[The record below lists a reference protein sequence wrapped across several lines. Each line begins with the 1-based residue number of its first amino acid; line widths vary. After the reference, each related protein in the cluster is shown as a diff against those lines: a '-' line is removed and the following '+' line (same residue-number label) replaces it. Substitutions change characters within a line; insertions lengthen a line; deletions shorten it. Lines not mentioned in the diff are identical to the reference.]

1 MGLNFYYY
9 DGLQPKMSMSVYI
22 VRHCWPDNEN
32 PRLEGEGGEAG
43 KDKGSR
49 FLFSH
54 APSLLLLPCH
64 VR

>member
-1 MGLNFYYY
+1 MFT
-9 DGLQPKMSMSVYI
+9 VYI
-22 VRHCWPDNEN
+22 VRRCWSDNEN

-43 KDKGSR
+43 KDKGPR

-64 VR
+64 VHEHDIRYKADISGVLN